1 MAVQWSFGR
10 ILLWIFAVCAVLATL
25 LALALGFDLLVQ
37 PPEIAETLDLPSRL
51 EAIHP
56 FHVAQWPF
64 DAASTLLYV
73 VAFGALLL
81 AAGSIASLAGTDGR
95 ADMLK
100 SAIVASGL
108 LGVASG
114 LLYFGATQVTIAL
127 QYCDCGFKTEE
138 VISQFWAITIVQGA
152 TDWLSYGAVVFGAIG
167 AALSALVLGDRG
179 LPPIWRWI
187 TWSAAVLL
195 VLSIVLNEF
204 TDTPAGDL
212 AVAVATGILLPAWAI
227 ILAMRADRI
236 ERLPEASS
244 LG

>member
-1 MAVQWSFGR
+1 M
-10 ILLWIFAVCAVLATL
+10 
-25 LALALGFDLLVQ
+25 ALALGFDLLVQ
-37 PPEIAETLDLPSRL
+37 QPDIPETLDLPSRL

-81 AAGSIASLAGTDGR
+81 AAGSIAALAGADGR
-95 ADMLK
+95 ADILK

-152 TDWLSYGAVVFGAIG
+152 TDWLSYGAVVFGAIA

-187 TWSAAVLL
+187 SWSAAVLL
-195 VLSIVLNEF
+195 ILSIVLNEF
-204 TDTPAGDL
+204 SDTPAGDI

-236 ERLPEASS
+236 EPLPEASS